1 MIKVNNKSF
10 QKHFVYLFI
19 AICILIAVIIGYL
32 CVKNTTTSHELNRT
46 KHDKAN
52 TIEFVISRYNED
64 LQWTTEY
71 PFNQHKYI
79 VYNKGGS
86 NEDYVKTNV
95 LRSYNI
101 RNEGKC
107 DHTYIYHIVH
117 HYHKLADIV
126 VFLPGCINECY
137 FKFSKAKILLDLIQ
151 KYNEAFFIVDYYT
164 KSNILDEYY
173 YFKVDDYKS
182 MSQSNLAKNEDIQF
196 RKSKIR
202 PYGKWYQMN
211 FDYDIQHVSL
221 FGIMSV
227 NKKDIYNH
235 DKQYYYQFMKSLE
248 GAINDE
254 LSHYF
259 EKSWEA
265 IFYPLKNT
273 YVLYYTNT
281 ITNIISKI
289 VVNYIHLYKDKYAMD
304 LSSSPTT
311 GPMLWNMIYFINN
324 NTYLNYNIRLINL

>member
-1 MIKVNNKSF
+1 MKKIKYNKPL
-10 QKHFVYLFI
+10 VYLFI
-19 AICILIAVIIGYL
+19 AICVLSLMLIAYVFIN
-32 CVKNTTTSHELNRT
+32 KNQREPIPNKNKENTVEL
-46 KHDKAN
+46 
-52 TIEFVISRYNED
+52 VISRYNED

-71 PFNQHKYI
+71 PFNQYKYI

-117 HYHKLADIV
+117 HYHNLSDIV

-211 FDYDIQHVSL
+211 FDYNIRHVSL

-235 DKQYYYQFMKSLE
+235 DKQHYYQFMKSLE

-304 LSSSPTT
+304 LSNSPTT